1 MRSFTAYCA
10 ILSMV
15 GIVMNLLFILVTRIQ
30 RVERVQE
37 VLIFMRSIS
46 VGYILVALALMAVA
60 PQSITLASTNIRI
73 PHGLLALSN
82 AGLTSN
88 FMNGLAAFGAGCFL
102 FTAFCFC
109 LLFLYHYRK
118 TAGQM
123 STVFAPKNVPVF
135 LGVAIVFCLVQ
146 SFLLFYSKVDPNY
159 LLERLSRSKK
169 WEELQ
174 LSMGINLNSSQEGTS
189 LIQQANNNNGN
200 NGGAGG
206 SGNSISGGF
215 QAITGGSNY
224 SALAAAI
231 ESKQFDTKGSVS
243 GGTEQTVRLFE
254 GSFGTDY
261 SRNPLYF
268 LANGVLI
275 ITLVIAWLIAIITAT
290 TVKCKLSGQQE
301 NMSDK
306 SQIEMAQFTNVLI
319 VAHLPTILVAIAGIN
334 YIVCFV
340 MGESNQPIQEFLGML
355 LIAPV
360 PTIYAFVCLV
370 FITEF
375 RHATQQILLCRIW
388 NRKQRQERAAAER
401 KAQENIDE
409 ELASASRNKL
419 RNKRMPNSESALP
432 NSTEQT
438 GGGENTKSVGTTS
451 NNTKEKSGRYID
463 ATDDTHREA
472 RALFGKQN

>member
-10 ILSMV
+10 ILSMI

-46 VGYILVALALMAVA
+46 VGYIFVALALMAVA

-88 FMNGLAAFGAGCFL
+88 FMAIYLIQLIFSQNGLAAFGAGCFL

-169 WEELQ
+169 WDELQ
-174 LSMGINLNSSQEGTS
+174 LSMGINPNSSQEGTS
-189 LIQQANNNNGN
+189 LIQQASNNNNAN
-200 NGGAGG
+200 NGGTGG
-206 SGNSISGGF
+206 SSNAVSGGF

-231 ESKQFDTKGSVS
+231 ESRQYDTRGSVS

-275 ITLVIAWLIAIITAT
+275 LTLVIAWIITIITAT

-306 SQIEMAQFTNVLI
+306 SQIEMAAFTNV
-319 VAHLPTILVAIAGIN
+319 
-334 YIVCFV
+334 
-340 MGESNQPIQEFLGML
+340 E
-355 LIAPV
+355 
-360 PTIYAFVCLV
+360 IY
-370 FITEF
+370 
-375 RHATQQILLCRIW
+375 
-388 NRKQRQERAAAER
+388 
-401 KAQENIDE
+401 
-409 ELASASRNKL
+409 S
-419 RNKRMPNSESALP
+419 SE
-432 NSTEQT
+432 
-438 GGGENTKSVGTTS
+438 
-451 NNTKEKSGRYID
+451 
-463 ATDDTHREA
+463 
-472 RALFGKQN
+472 

>member
-1 MRSFTAYCA
+1 MRSFAAYCA
-10 ILSMV
+10 ILSAI

-46 VGYILVALALMAVA
+46 VGHIFVALSLMAVA
-60 PQSITLASTNIRI
+60 PQSITLASTNIRV
-73 PHGLLALSN
+73 PHGLLVISN
-82 AGLTSN
+82 AGLSSN
-88 FMNGLAAFGAGCFL
+88 FMASCINGVSAFGAGCFL

-146 SFLLFYSKVDPNY
+146 AFLLYYSKVDPNY

-174 LSMGINLNSSQEGTS
+174 LSMGINPNSTSQEGTS
-189 LIQQANNNNGN
+189 LIQQSNSNSGGINNAGIGGGN
-200 NGGAGG
+200 NA
-206 SGNSISGGF
+206 ISGGF
-215 QAITGGSNY
+215 QTITGSSNY
-224 SALAAAI
+224 SALSTAI
-231 ESKQFDTKGSVS
+231 ESKQYNTKGGVI
-243 GGTEQTVRLFE
+243 GGAEQTVRLFE

-275 ITLVIAWLIAIITAT
+275 ITLIVAWIITIITVAT

-306 SQIEMAQFTNVLI
+306 SQIEMSSFTNVLI
-319 VAHLPTILVAIAGIN
+319 LAHLPTIV
-334 YIVCFV
+334 
-340 MGESNQPIQEFLGML
+340 
-355 LIAPV
+355 
-360 PTIYAFVCLV
+360 
-370 FITEF
+370 
-375 RHATQQILLCRIW
+375 
-388 NRKQRQERAAAER
+388 
-401 KAQENIDE
+401 
-409 ELASASRNKL
+409 
-419 RNKRMPNSESALP
+419 
-432 NSTEQT
+432 
-438 GGGENTKSVGTTS
+438 NTKF
-451 NNTKEKSGRYID
+451 NYK
-463 ATDDTHREA
+463 
-472 RALFGKQN
+472 F